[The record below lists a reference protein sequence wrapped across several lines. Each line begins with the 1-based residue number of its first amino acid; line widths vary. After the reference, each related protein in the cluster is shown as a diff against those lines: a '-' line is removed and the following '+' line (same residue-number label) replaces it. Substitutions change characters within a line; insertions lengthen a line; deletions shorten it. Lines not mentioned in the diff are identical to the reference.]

1 MSALLRLSTAF
12 LLSPAALS
20 AQVFG
25 GGGLQQG
32 IQAARDI
39 QGVAQGDLRTTVERA
54 LNAVINM
61 LGLLAAV
68 SIVIC
73 GVMLIFSLGNEETA
87 GRAKKGVMYSAIG
100 LLVILFAKAI
110 ILFITQLG

>member
-1 MSALLRLSTAF
+1 MSALLRLCAALLAF
-12 LLSPAALS
+12 PSALS

-32 IQAARDI
+32 IQAAQGI
-39 QGVAQGDLRTTVERA
+39 QGVSQGDLRTTVERA
-54 LNAVINM
+54 ITAVVNM

-68 SIVIC
+68 SIVVC
-73 GVMLIFSLGNEETA
+73 GIMLIFSLGNEETA

>member
-1 MSALLRLSTAF
+1 MLALLS
-12 LLSPAALS
+12 ALS

-25 GGGLQQG
+25 GGGLEQG
-32 IQAARDI
+32 IQAAQGI
-39 QGVAQGDLRTTVERA
+39 QGVSQVDLRTTVE
-54 LNAVINM
+54 NAITAVVNM

>member
-1 MSALLRLSTAF
+1 MPALIRLCAALLALPSAT
-12 LLSPAALS
+12 SAA
-20 AQVFG
+20 VFG

-32 IQAARDI
+32 VQAAQYI
-39 QGVAQGDLRTTVERA
+39 QGVAQGNLRTTVEKA

-68 SIVIC
+68 SIVVC
-73 GVMLIFSLGNEETA
+73 GIMLIFSLGNEETA
-87 GRAKKGVMYSAIG
+87 GKAKKGVMYSAIG

-110 ILFITQLG
+110 ITFITRLG

>member
-1 MSALLRLSTAF
+1 MSALLRLCTS
-12 LLSPAALS
+12 LLILPDAIS

-32 IQAARDI
+32 IQAAQGI
-39 QGVAQGDLRTTVERA
+39 QGVSQGDLRTTVERA
-54 LNAVINM
+54 LNTVVNT